1 MLYDIGFLAVGFV
14 LVAAGGHLFVDASI
28 HIARVLRVSRM
39 VIGGSIVS
47 LATTVP
53 ELVVSAT
60 ASVMGDSGIA
70 LGNAVGSV
78 IANIG
83 LIIGT
88 VALVTRVSVDREAY
102 ITRSVWMCGAAVLV
116 ILFSWNGVISRP
128 FAAVLFVLSLAYFYD
143 DYRRAR
149 KHRSHVPPEDE
160 VEPAA
165 DGTTSRSVWL
175 FVLGA
180 VLIAVGSQLLVTSG
194 IGLATALGVSSVVIG
209 LSVVAVGTSLPELVT
224 GVSSA
229 LKGVPDLSI
238 GNILGANLLNLAMI
252 VGLSGVIHP
261 LTVESFT
268 QRYSYSW
275 LVLFI
280 LLIVVMLGRTGVLGK
295 RGGFALL
302 SLYFVYV
309 TGLVA
314 YALTGLQS

>member
-1 MLYDIGFLAVGFV
+1 MLYDIGLLAVGFV
-14 LVAAGGHLFVDASI
+14 LVAAGGHLFVDSSI
-28 HIARVLRVSRM
+28 HIAHALRVSRM

-102 ITRSVWMCGAAVLV
+102 ITRSAWMCGAAVLV
-116 ILFSWNGVISRP
+116 VLFSWNGVISRP
-128 FAAVLFVLSLAYFYD
+128 FAAVLFVLSLAYLHD

-149 KHRSHVPPEDE
+149 KHRSHVAPEDE

-165 DGTTSRSVWL
+165 DVRTRRSVWL

-180 VLIAVGSQLLVTSG
+180 ALIAVGSRLLVTSG

-302 SLYFVYV
+302 SLYFAYV
-309 TGLVA
+309 IGLVV
-314 YALTGLQS
+314 YS

>member
-1 MLYDIGFLAVGFV
+1 MLYDIGLLAVGFV
-14 LVAAGGHLFVDASI
+14 LVAAGGHLFVDSSV
-28 HIARVLRVSRM
+28 HIARTLRVSRM

-47 LATTVP
+47 FATTVP

-60 ASVMGDSGIA
+60 ASFMGDSGIA

-83 LIIGT
+83 LIVGT
-88 VALVTRVSVDREAY
+88 VALVTRISVDREAY
-102 ITRSVWMCGAAVLV
+102 ITRSAWMCGAAVLV
-116 ILFSWNGVISRP
+116 ILFSWNGIISRP
-128 FAAVLFVLSLAYFYD
+128 LAAVLLGLSIAYFYE

-149 KHRSHVPPEDE
+149 KHRSHVAPESE

-165 DGTTSRSVWL
+165 DVRTSRSVWL

-180 VLIAVGSQLLVTSG
+180 VLIIVGSRLLVTSG
-194 IGLATALGVSSVVIG
+194 IDLATALGVSSVVIG
-209 LSVVAVGTSLPELVT
+209 LSVVAVGTSLPEFVT

-280 LLIVVMLGRTGVLGK
+280 LLIVVMLGRTGVLGR

-302 SLYFVYV
+302 SLYCVYI
-309 TGLVA
+309 TGLVVFS
-314 YALTGLQS
+314 LTGLQS

>member
-1 MLYDIGFLAVGFV
+1 MLYDIGLLAVGFV
-14 LVAAGGHLFVDASI
+14 LVAAGGHLFVDASV

-83 LIIGT
+83 LIVGT
-88 VALVTRVSVDREAY
+88 VALVPRASDVLGRV
-102 ITRSVWMCGAAVLV
+102 
-116 ILFSWNGVISRP
+116 
-128 FAAVLFVLSLAYFYD
+128 
-143 DYRRAR
+143 
-149 KHRSHVPPEDE
+149 K
-160 VEPAA
+160 
-165 DGTTSRSVWL
+165 TSRSVWL

-209 LSVVAVGTSLPELVT
+209 LSVVAIGTSLPELVT

-261 LTVESFT
+261 LTVGSFT

-275 LVLFI
+275 LVIFI
-280 LLIVVMLGRTGVLGK
+280 LLIVVMLGRTGVLGR

-309 TGLVA
+309 IGLVA

>member
-1 MLYDIGFLAVGFV
+1 MLYDIGLLAVGFV
-14 LVAAGGHLFVDASI
+14 LVAAGGHLFVDSAI
-28 HIARVLRVSRM
+28 HISRALRVSRM
-39 VIGGSIVS
+39 VIGGTMVS
-47 LATTVP
+47 FATTIP

-60 ASVMGDSGIA
+60 ASSMGDSGIA

-116 ILFSWNGVISRP
+116 ILFSWNGAISRP

-149 KHRSHVPPEDE
+149 THRSHVAPEDE

-165 DGTTSRSVWL
+165 DARTSRSAWL

-180 VLIAVGSQLLVTSG
+180 VLIIVGSQLLVTSG

-209 LSVVAVGTSLPELVT
+209 LSVVAIGTSLPELVT

-238 GNILGANLLNLAMI
+238 GNILGANLLNLTMI

-275 LVLFI
+275 LVFFI
-280 LLIVVMLGRTGVLGK
+280 LLIVVMLGRTGALGR

-302 SLYFVYV
+302 SLYLVYV
-309 TGLVA
+309 TGLVV
-314 YALTGLQS
+314 YSLTGLQS

>member
-1 MLYDIGFLAVGFV
+1 MLYDVGLLAVGFA
-14 LVAAGGHLFVDASI
+14 LVAKGGHLFVDSSI
-28 HIARVLRVSRM
+28 HIARILRVPRM

-53 ELVVSAT
+53 ELVVSVT
-60 ASVMGDSGIA
+60 ASFVGDSGIA

-88 VALVTRVSVDREAY
+88 VAVVTRISVDREAY

-116 ILFSWNGVISRP
+116 ILFSWNGTISRP
-128 FAAVLFVLSLAYFYD
+128 LAAVLLGLSFAYLYD
-143 DYRRAR
+143 DYRGAR
-149 KHRSHVPPEDE
+149 KHRSHVAPEDK

-165 DGTTSRSVWL
+165 DARISRSVWL

-180 VLIAVGSQLLVTSG
+180 ALIAVGSQLLVTSG

-209 LSVVAVGTSLPELVT
+209 LSVVAIGTSLPELVT

-280 LLIVVMLGRTGVLGK
+280 LLIVVMLGRTGVLGR

-309 TGLVA
+309 AGLVI
-314 YALTGLQS
+314 YSLTGL